1 MINLTVVIDN
11 EEAIRKFR
19 ELQQTAK
26 TVTSNVVTDADRMDI
41 AMRRFAATIGTV
53 SFVEFVRQLAITRG
67 EFQQLEVAF
76 TTLLQSKEKADA
88 LMAEMVELAAKTP
101 FDLQGVADGARQL
114 LAYGFSAEDITDT
127 LTRLGN
133 VAAGLGLPLE
143 RLTYLYGTTAVQGR
157 LYARDMLQFT
167 SSGIP
172 MLQEMAQMYG
182 KTTEEINAMVTAGKI
197 GFEDVKKVIESMTN
211 EGGQFYNLMQ
221 DQSKTI
227 SGLISNL
234 GDAIDS
240 MFNDMG
246 KSNEGVITGVLKGTI
261 SLVENYQKVLDVL
274 IPLISAYGM
283 YKAALITE
291 AAIQKTRTTIAATKA
306 ILEQTKMLTRAT
318 QAQILFNQAVK
329 ANPYALAISAL
340 SALVAVIWRFVKNS
354 NDAATG
360 QKALNKSMSEAA
372 SSAAIEQIELAK
384 LKGKLQAAKEG
395 TEEYNKV
402 KEEIVKK
409 FGKYDEGLKAETLT
423 VETLAAKYN
432 SLTDAIL
439 KSYNARQY
447 DKFIQSQTQIFDDT
461 ASTNYDKIFNKLIKD
476 YGPEKGNEYGIRL
489 QKAISEGLVSVFKL
503 PNDNYAIKGLESIT
517 PHIKDLF
524 SVYRKAGTSDF
535 VRGRFADWIVNIID
549 AQNSLKKTDE
559 LARKRFGIDS
569 TEKTTDSSAVDAKPI
584 ISATKNLEDAQ
595 KTYNDAVKAWK
606 AAVSGGDDI
615 KVVNEKREAVEIAKK
630 ALDEAKKTVGL
641 DQNTVNEAE
650 KKQKELSDIITS
662 NDLALQQSRI
672 DIMKDGKQKEL
683 AIIDQAT
690 KEKLNKLEEDKEK
703 LKKAQ
708 NGSLTESQITDFNER
723 ESNIKQQRVDERAAV
738 ELKYAKKLDDVYKQI
753 TADTLSE
760 EDRRITGIKEKYEE
774 FRRWVQD
781 ALDKGDITKDQ
792 ASDLFATINRTEITA
807 NLNAVIEEYK
817 TAEDKIT
824 DIQKKAA
831 NARQIALKAGRQD
844 LLTKINKYE
853 EENIGKINADELM
866 KSSDWID
873 LFQNLD
879 KLSRHE
885 ILRIVNNIRS
895 VMNNANLDPVN
906 FKALSDKLNEA
917 EYQASNKL
925 KGNIGQI
932 VSYLQNRK
940 ILQQQIYDAEKKS
953 LELSEKKR
961 EAELKTNLAKSRLI
975 DLLKKQNISEDNL
988 NDYLNEDT
996 FQTLIN
1002 KLKYNGSDTSQLE
1015 SAFKFFKDSNS
1026 GLQSLTTSSNK
1037 ANVSLSNLKD
1047 TYKSMFQGSGSTL
1060 SMIDAIIHGI
1070 NDLVQ
1075 GVNATINEL
1084 SETADLLGGDTS
1096 VGSAWYNASTFMGA
1110 FAEASQGAT
1119 DAWDSFKSGNI
1130 GGVITGVVK
1139 SFTGWIK
1146 GFAKLHDAKYERDI
1160 VRLQEKIEDLDRS
1173 YEHLG
1178 QTIDDVFSKDK
1189 SSSYDEQNKILEQQ
1203 KLLIQRQIADEY
1215 AKKDTDADR
1224 IKEWQNTLEDINYQI
1239 EENKKAAVDAIFNE
1253 SLNDA
1258 IENFANAYANAW
1270 TSGEDKAKS
1279 VRDEVKTMMKNMVTE
1294 SIKAAMQSSQQI
1306 EAIREKLKEFYAD
1319 NILTSWEQ
1327 DYIYKMA
1334 DALQQELD
1342 SKYGWADSIFKDDS
1356 STSQSASTNGF
1367 QTMSQD
1373 TATELNGRF
1382 TAIQGYTAEIRD
1394 ILRDS
1399 VKRDENRINEIINIR
1414 DIAIQMNNHLG
1425 VIEKHTVSI
1434 TSIDEKMGK
1443 LVKIINEKL

>member
-261 SLVENYQKVLDVL
+261 SLVENYQKVLDIL
-274 IPLISAYGM
+274 IPLVAAYGT
-283 YKAALITE
+283 YKAGLI
-291 AAIQKTRTTIAATKA
+291 AAAAAQKVQVTIEATKA
-306 ILEQTKMLTRAT
+306 ILEKTKMLTRAT
-318 QAQILFNQAVK
+318 QAQILFNKAVK
-329 ANPYALAISAL
+329 ANPYVLAASALIGLITAISTFSKKAKSTADIVEDL
-340 SALVAVIWRFVKNS
+340 NSVTSKYTSKANSISDLADTYEVLATKVSRTKSENDQLAETMNKLADAVPSAISQFDEYGRVLGINISKVREF
-354 NDAATG
+354 
-360 QKALNKSMSEAA
+360 SEAQKEA
-372 SSAAIEQIELAK
+372 LKIDVTSQIGTAKTRVSEIDKELAGLQKIYQDKYYYRNKTDNVGGQLVVFQDLEKVPYSEEQIINAAKKANELYAERQQLIDAITKGEKILEGINPKNQQGSETSGPIVSAADNIKSAQ
-384 LKGKLQAAKEG
+384 QA
-395 TEEYNKV
+395 Y
-402 KEEIVKK
+402 
-409 FGKYDEGLKAETLT
+409 
-423 VETLAAKYN
+423 
-432 SLTDAIL
+432 
-439 KSYNARQY
+439 
-447 DKFIQSQTQIFDDT
+447 T
-461 ASTNYDKIFNKLIKD
+461 A
-476 YGPEKGNEYGIRL
+476 
-489 QKAISEGLVSVFKL
+489 
-503 PNDNYAIKGLESIT
+503 
-517 PHIKDLF
+517 
-524 SVYRKAGTSDF
+524 
-535 VRGRFADWIVNIID
+535 
-549 AQNSLKKTDE
+549 
-559 LARKRFGIDS
+559 
-569 TEKTTDSSAVDAKPI
+569 
-584 ISATKNLEDAQ
+584 
-595 KTYNDAVKAWK
+595 AVKAWK
-606 AAVSGGDDI
+606 SAVKGGDDV
-615 KVVNEKREAVEIAKK
+615 KVVNEKKEAVETAKK
-630 ALDEAKKTVGL
+630 ALDEARKLAGV

-650 KKQKELSDIITS
+650 KKQKELSDIIIS

-672 DIMKDGKQKEL
+672 DVMKDGKQKEL
-683 AIIDQAT
+683 AIIDQST

-708 NGSLTESQITDFNER
+708 NGSLTEYQTTDFNER
-723 ESNIKQQRVDERAAV
+723 ESNIKQKRVDDRAAV
-738 ELKYAKKLDDVYKQI
+738 ELKYAKKLDEVYKQI
-753 TADTLSE
+753 TSDTLSE
-760 EDRRITGIKEKYEE
+760 EDRRINGIKEKYEE

-781 ALDKGDITKDQ
+781 ALDKGDITKEQATDLGIKIDQ
-792 ASDLFATINRTEITA
+792 AEIASTLNTI
-807 NLNAVIEEYK
+807 VEEYSS
-817 TAEDKIT
+817 ANDKIAK
-824 DIQKKAA
+824 IRKEAENARKAA
-831 NARQIALKAGRQD
+831 KAGGRED
-844 LLTKINKYE
+844 LIPQIDKSETEK
-853 EENIGKINADELM
+853 IGKIRVDELM
-866 KSSDWID
+866 KTDDWIN

-879 KLSRHE
+879 ALSSRE
-885 ILRIVNNIRS
+885 ILRIIDNINNIIKD
-895 VMNNANLDPVN
+895 ADLDPIN
-906 FKALSDKLNEA
+906 LKAVTDKLNEA
-917 EYQASNKL
+917 TETAIRKNPFTTVSKGFKEYKLAQEAAIKLQQKYNDTQKESDKIAADQASINAIKKKNL
-925 KGNIGQI
+925 AWQGVVDTMGEVSQVLGSFSDLLSQFGIESEELNGI
-932 VSYLQNRK
+932 V
-940 ILQQQIYDAEKKS
+940 KS
-953 LELSEKKR
+953 LNAFS
-961 EAELKTNLAKSRLI
+961 SI
-975 DLLKKQNISEDNL
+975 DV
-988 NDYLNEDT
+988 T
-996 FQTLIN
+996 RP
-1002 KLKYNGSDTSQLE
+1002 
-1015 SAFKFFKDSNS
+1015 
-1026 GLQSLTTSSNK
+1026 
-1037 ANVSLSNLKD
+1037 V
-1047 TYKSMFQGSGSTL
+1047 
-1060 SMIDAIIHGI
+1060 
-1070 NDLVQ
+1070 
-1075 GVNATINEL
+1075 TI
-1084 SETADLLGGDTS
+1084 
-1096 VGSAWYNASTFMGA
+1096 
-1110 FAEASQGAT
+1110 
-1119 DAWDSFKSGNI
+1119 
-1130 GGVITGVVK
+1130 ITGVIGGI
-1139 SFTGWIK
+1139 SSLIGGIFNG
-1146 GFAKLHDAKYERDI
+1146 
-1160 VRLQEKIEDLDRS
+1160 
-1173 YEHLG
+1173 
-1178 QTIDDVFSKDK
+1178 KDK
-1189 SSSYDEQNKILEQQ
+1189 RAEKRIKTLQDQVDALQKSYDALGDAIDK
-1203 KLLIQRQIADEY
+1203 AY
-1215 AKKDTDADR
+1215 STDASELIDQQNDKLKQQNTLLEKQIREEQSKKKTDNDR
-1224 IKEWQNTLEDINYQI
+1224 IKEWRDQI
-1239 EENKKAAVDAIFNE
+1239 EENNKLIEDNAEKAKDAIFGE
-1253 SLNDA
+1253 DIKSA
-1258 IENFANAYANAW
+1258 IDDFAEAYTNAW

-1356 STSQSASTNGF
+1356 STSQSASSNGF

-1382 TAIQGYTAEIRD
+1382 TALQGYTAEIRD

-1399 VKRDENRINEIINIR
+1399 ATQDDNRINEIINIR

>member
-283 YKAALITE
+283 YKAALITD
-291 AAIQKTRTTIAATKA
+291 AAIKKTRTTIAATKA

-329 ANPYALAISAL
+329 AHPYALAISAL

-461 ASTNYDKIFNKLIKD
+461 ASTNYNKIFNKLIKD
-476 YGPEKGNEYGIRL
+476 YGSEKGTEYGTKL

-517 PHIKDLF
+517 PHIKDSF
-524 SVYRKAGTSDF
+524 SIYRKEGTSDF

-549 AQNSLKKTDE
+549 AQNALKKTDE

-569 TEKTTDSSAVDAKPI
+569 TEKTTDSGAVDAKPI

-595 KTYNDAVKAWK
+595 KAYNDAVKAWK
-606 AAVSGGDDI
+606 SAVKGGDDV
-615 KVVNEKREAVEIAKK
+615 KVVNEKKEAVETAKK
-630 ALDEAKKTVGL
+630 ALDEARKLAGV

-650 KKQKELSDIITS
+650 KKQKELSDIIIS

-672 DIMKDGKQKEL
+672 DVMKDGKQKEL
-683 AIIDQAT
+683 AIIDQST

-708 NGSLTESQITDFNER
+708 NGSLTEYQTTDFNER
-723 ESNIKQQRVDERAAV
+723 ESNIKQKRVDDRAAV
-738 ELKYAKKLDDVYKQI
+738 ELKYAKKLDEVYKQI
-753 TADTLSE
+753 TSDTLSE
-760 EDRRITGIKEKYEE
+760 EDRRINGIKEKYEE

-781 ALDKGDITKDQ
+781 ALDKGDITKEQATDLGIKIDQ
-792 ASDLFATINRTEITA
+792 AEIASTLNTI
-807 NLNAVIEEYK
+807 VEEYSS
-817 TAEDKIT
+817 ANDKIAK
-824 DIQKKAA
+824 IRKEAENARKAA
-831 NARQIALKAGRQD
+831 KAGGRED
-844 LLTKINKYE
+844 LIPQIDKSETEK
-853 EENIGKINADELM
+853 IGKIRVDELM
-866 KSSDWID
+866 KTDDWIN

-879 KLSRHE
+879 ALSSRE
-885 ILRIVNNIRS
+885 ILRIIDNINNIIKD
-895 VMNNANLDPVN
+895 ADLDPIN
-906 FKALSDKLNEA
+906 LKAVTDKLNEA
-917 EYQASNKL
+917 TETAIRKNPFTTVSKGFKEYKLAQEAAIKLQQKYNDTQKESDKIAADQASINAIKKKNL
-925 KGNIGQI
+925 AWQGVVDTMGEVSQVLGSFSDLLSQFGIESEELNGI
-932 VSYLQNRK
+932 V
-940 ILQQQIYDAEKKS
+940 KS
-953 LELSEKKR
+953 LNAFS
-961 EAELKTNLAKSRLI
+961 SI
-975 DLLKKQNISEDNL
+975 DV
-988 NDYLNEDT
+988 T
-996 FQTLIN
+996 RP
-1002 KLKYNGSDTSQLE
+1002 
-1015 SAFKFFKDSNS
+1015 
-1026 GLQSLTTSSNK
+1026 
-1037 ANVSLSNLKD
+1037 V
-1047 TYKSMFQGSGSTL
+1047 
-1060 SMIDAIIHGI
+1060 
-1070 NDLVQ
+1070 
-1075 GVNATINEL
+1075 TI
-1084 SETADLLGGDTS
+1084 
-1096 VGSAWYNASTFMGA
+1096 
-1110 FAEASQGAT
+1110 
-1119 DAWDSFKSGNI
+1119 
-1130 GGVITGVVK
+1130 ITGVIGGI
-1139 SFTGWIK
+1139 SSLIGGIFNG
-1146 GFAKLHDAKYERDI
+1146 
-1160 VRLQEKIEDLDRS
+1160 
-1173 YEHLG
+1173 
-1178 QTIDDVFSKDK
+1178 KDK
-1189 SSSYDEQNKILEQQ
+1189 RAEKRIKTLQDQVDVLQKSYDALGDAIDK
-1203 KLLIQRQIADEY
+1203 AY
-1215 AKKDTDADR
+1215 STDASELIDQQNDKLKQQNTLLEKQIREEQSKKKTDNDR
-1224 IKEWQNTLEDINYQI
+1224 IKEWRDQI
-1239 EENKKAAVDAIFNE
+1239 EENNKLIEDNAEKAKDAIFGE
-1253 SLNDA
+1253 DIKSA
-1258 IENFANAYANAW
+1258 IDDFAEAYTNAW

-1356 STSQSASTNGF
+1356 STSQSASSNGF

-1382 TAIQGYTAEIRD
+1382 TALQGYTAEIRD

-1399 VKRDENRINEIINIR
+1399 ATQDDNRINEIINIR